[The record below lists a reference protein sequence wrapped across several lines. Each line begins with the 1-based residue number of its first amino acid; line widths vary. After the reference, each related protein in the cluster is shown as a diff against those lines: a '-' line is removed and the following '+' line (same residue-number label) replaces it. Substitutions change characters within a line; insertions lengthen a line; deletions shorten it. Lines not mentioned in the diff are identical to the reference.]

1 MLKLS
6 VWFGVFTSAAL
17 VSLASCADTGTSWM
31 GTNSYYLQGLS
42 DSDQNAYIDAM
53 AKDGAKVVRVWVNGQ
68 TAGDCQKGSLIASS
82 VPPLEAKLGTYN
94 DATLDALDKVIVKLS
109 DKGIKALI
117 SPHDANSLLGDYRAD
132 VYFDKWGSAGFYQDQ
147 SAFDTYDARLSY
159 ILNYKGTSSG
169 KVWKEWSEAIM
180 GFDLQRLVFLD
191 YETDSTSGRNQN
203 EPFAANTSAC
213 TNNDAQNWA
222 CGRATHIRGE
232 LGADNP
238 ILVVSGGLGGDY
250 SHGCTFMPSAMAC
263 AALDAVAVHRYASV
277 PGKWSASA
285 ADWVNQAGGKL
296 VFVEEW
302 GIDASKYDQT
312 ATFPTE
318 AADFNS
324 VGLPALYWQFILPSV
339 AQCPY
344 TAAGDSGDHFGI
356 VYSSGVDLAGAMQ
369 QARKSKALQDWTAVI

>member
-1 MLKLS
+1 MFHFPVWLS
-6 VWFGVFTSAAL
+6 VFASAA
-17 VSLASCADTGTSWM
+17 LASCAGTGNSWM

-42 DSDQNAYIDAM
+42 EADQNAYIDAM

-82 VPPLEAKLGTYN
+82 FPPLETTLGVYN
-94 DATLDALDKVIVKLS
+94 KATLDALDKVMVKLS
-109 DKGIKALI
+109 AKGIKALI

-147 SAFDTYDARLSY
+147 AAFDAYDARLSY
-159 ILNYKGTSSG
+159 ILNYKGASSG
-169 KVWKEWSEAIM
+169 KVWKEWSDAIM
-180 GFDLQRLVFLD
+180 GFDL
-191 YETDSTSGRNQN
+191 QN

-213 TNNDAQNWA
+213 TINDARNWA
-222 CGRATHIRGE
+222 CGRATHLRAE
-232 LGADNP
+232 LGHDNRM
-238 ILVVSGGLGGDY
+238 VVASGGLGGDF
-250 SHGCTFMPSAMAC
+250 SHGCTFMASAMSC
-263 AALDAVAVHRYASV
+263 DALDAVAVHRYASV
-277 PGKWSASA
+277 PGKWNASA
-285 ADWVNQAGGKL
+285 ADWVTQARGKL

-302 GIDASKYDQT
+302 GIDASKYDQG
-312 ATFPTE
+312 AAFPAE

-356 VYSSGVDLAGAMQ
+356 VYDSGVDLSGPMQ
-369 QARKSKALQDWTAVI
+369 QARKSEALQDWTGIV

>member
-1 MLKLS
+1 MFYFPAWLS
-6 VWFGVFTSAAL
+6 VFASAAL
-17 VSLASCADTGTSWM
+17 VALASCADTGNSWM

-42 DSDQNAYIDAM
+42 DAEQSAYIDAM

-82 VPPLEAKLGTYN
+82 VPPLETNLGAYN
-94 DATLDALDKVIVKLS
+94 DATLDALDKVIVKLN

-117 SPHDANSLLGDYRAD
+117 SPHDANSLLGDYRKD

-147 SAFDTYDARLSY
+147 SAFDAYDARLSY
-159 ILNYKGTSSG
+159 ILNYKGASSG
-169 KVWKEWSEAIM
+169 KVWKEWSDAIM
-180 GFDLQRLVFLD
+180 GFDL
-191 YETDSTSGRNQN
+191 QN

-238 ILVVSGGLGGDY
+238 ILVASGGLGGDY
-250 SHGCTFMPSAMAC
+250 SHGCTFMASAIAC
-263 AALDAVAVHRYASV
+263 EALDAVAVHRYASV

-285 ADWVNQAGGKL
+285 ADWVSQARGKL

-302 GIDASKYDQT
+302 GIDASKYDQG

-356 VYSSGVDLAGAMQ
+356 VYDSGVDLAGPMQ
-369 QARKSKALQDWTAVI
+369 QARKSKALQDWTAVV